1 MARGGP
7 PGGFR
12 IVPTSV
18 GDKQGVVPVRPRQAT
33 AGPVAPAPVA
43 APRDRVAL
51 SATAADEQ
59 AAVRRGHRVG
69 VGIGAGLSTVFNAV
83 TLRQAA
89 KVVAAGKPAGVF
101 LGKVTPALSVGIAGY
116 TLYDRFKK
124 GFSGTDNVR
133 KWDDALRVAG
143 DALQVGGGVAAF
155 VPAVGLVPGMVAI
168 TAGTLVTALGDFFD
182 DEVGKPAR

>member
-1 MARGGP
+1 
-7 PGGFR
+7 
-12 IVPTSV
+12 VPASV
-18 GDKQGVVPVRPRQAT
+18 GDKQGVVPVRPRQAS
-33 AGPVAPAPVA
+33 AGPVAAAPVA

-51 SATAADEQ
+51 SSAADEQ
-59 AAVRRGHRVG
+59 GAARRGHRIG

-83 TLRQAA
+83 TLREAA
-89 KVVAAGKPAGVF
+89 KLVAAGKPAGVF
-101 LGKVTPALSVGIAGY
+101 LGKVTPALAVGISGY
-116 TLYDRFKK
+116 TLYDRFRK